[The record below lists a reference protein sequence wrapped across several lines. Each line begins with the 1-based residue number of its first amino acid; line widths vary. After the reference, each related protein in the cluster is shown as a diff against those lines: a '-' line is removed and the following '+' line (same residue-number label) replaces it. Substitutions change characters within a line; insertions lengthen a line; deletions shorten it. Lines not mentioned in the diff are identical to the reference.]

1 MPIAFGN
8 ELNSSI
14 DHDEFSILG
23 DGPTGRWFLEVRRP
37 AARVKNRARRR
48 GARHSSRPRKHGVED
63 RCNQDRGDDKRGE
76 GHHSS
81 SPSASNLPV
90 LTWFNAAMNAL
101 CIAVGWWGRRRRS
114 GRSGHPGHRRF
125 DEECA
130 RAGWRALTRRRKAHV
145 EAAHEVEL
153 AGRLRPATAA
163 PFCYDRRRIARP
175 IRSTA
180 SLTASGG

>member
-14 DHDEFSILG
+14 DHDEFSILEG
-23 DGPTGRWFLEVRRP
+23 STGRWFLEVRRLP
-37 AARVKNRARRR
+37 HASKIECGGE

-76 GHHSS
+76 GHHGS

-90 LTWFNAAMNAL
+90 LTWFNATMNAL

>member
-8 ELNSSI
+8 ELNSSS
-14 DHDEFSILG
+14 DDDEFSILG
-23 DGPTGRWFLEVRRP
+23 EGPTGRWFLEVRRP